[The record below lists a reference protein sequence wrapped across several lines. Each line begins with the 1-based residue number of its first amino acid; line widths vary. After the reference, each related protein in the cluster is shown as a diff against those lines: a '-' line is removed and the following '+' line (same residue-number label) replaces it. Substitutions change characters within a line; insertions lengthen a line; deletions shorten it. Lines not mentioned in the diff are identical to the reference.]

1 MSHSFPPATIC
12 VLVYGDYPD
21 LARQCLESIRL
32 NCDRALFR
40 CIVGAN
46 SPGERTLKLLKELKV
61 AGFIDRLIIS
71 PANINKC
78 PMMRRMFA
86 GVDTEFI
93 WWFDDDCQ
101 VTHPLAFPGLLGRA
115 RSAAPEVVLWGEEA
129 FCDHPL
135 NFWHDESAVEFV
147 RTASWYCGL
156 TPPYWAPGGKGE
168 LNFKGYHGG
177 DGRWHFILGG
187 SWFCR
192 TWALRHLDWPDRRL
206 IKLGDDVML
215 GEAVRQQGWKM
226 EGARSFGLLLTVT
239 PRRGDPGICP
249 DFS

>member
-1 MSHSFPPATIC
+1 MSNSSPPATIC

-21 LARQCLESIRL
+21 LASRCLESIRL
-32 NCDRALFR
+32 HCDRALFR

-46 SPGERTLKLLKELKV
+46 CPGKMTLKILEELKA

-71 PANINKC
+71 PVNINKC

-86 GVDTEFI
+86 EVDTEYI
-93 WWFDDDCQ
+93 WWFDDDCC
-101 VTHPLAFPGLLGRA
+101 VTSSPALPELLARA
-115 RSAAPEVVLWGEEA
+115 RSAAPEVVLWGEAA

-135 NFWHDESAVEFV
+135 NFWHSDNAVEFV

-156 TPPYWAPGGKGE
+156 TPPFWAPGGKGE
-168 LNFKGYHGG
+168 LNFNGRGGG
-177 DGRWHFILGG
+177 DGRWHFIVGG

-192 TWALRHLDWPDRRL
+192 AKALRHLDWPDRRL
-206 IKLGDDVML
+206 IKQGDDVLL

-226 EGARSFGLLLTVT
+226 QDTRSWGVLLGLTS
-239 PRRGDPGICP
+239 RRGDPGICLE
-249 DFS
+249 